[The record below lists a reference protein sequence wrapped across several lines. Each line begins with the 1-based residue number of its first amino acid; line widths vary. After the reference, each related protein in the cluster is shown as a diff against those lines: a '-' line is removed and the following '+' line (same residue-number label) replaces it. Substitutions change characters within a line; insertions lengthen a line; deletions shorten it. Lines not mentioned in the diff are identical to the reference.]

1 MSYEQ
6 QLNLNKVIT
15 IGTSS
20 LLVAEKSAKKV
31 IYLRNTSTAA
41 QVITLAFD
49 NMNAAVAGTGL
60 IIAPGEYVLD
70 SNSEGY
76 EAWNGQIK
84 AIASAAGATLSVMI
98 TPEEA
103 K

>member
-1 MSYEQ
+1 MAYEQ
-6 QLNLNKVIT
+6 SLNVNKVVT
-15 IGTSS
+15 IGTASV
-20 LLVAEKSAKKV
+20 LIAGKSAKKV

-49 NMNAAVAGTGL
+49 NINAAVAGTG
-60 IIAPGEYVLD
+60 IILAPGEYLSD

-76 EAWNGQIK
+76 EAWNGDIK

-98 TPEEA
+98 TPEDTE
-103 K
+103 